1 MVGGAGDGFDARS
14 GVGAGPED
22 LVCRVTG
29 DGEQGERLSVRDVGR
44 LLELSPQRISQVT
57 AYKAVKADVAQ
68 LKRDRKAKRS
78 RRISN

>member
-1 MVGGAGDGFDARS
+1 M
-14 GVGAGPED
+14 
-22 LVCRVTG
+22 
-29 DGEQGERLSVRDVGR
+29 RDVGR
-44 LLELSPQRISQVT
+44 LVELSPQRISQLT